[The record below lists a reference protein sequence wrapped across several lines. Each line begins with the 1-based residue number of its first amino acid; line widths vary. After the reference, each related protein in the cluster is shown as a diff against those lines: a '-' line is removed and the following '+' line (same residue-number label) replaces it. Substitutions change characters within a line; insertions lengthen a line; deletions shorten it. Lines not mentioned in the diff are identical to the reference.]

1 MALRLGELQRRLAG
15 EGIRVEKPRS
25 GSHWKATK
33 GSVIYPIPAHNG
45 LRTEIDNNYLR
56 ALCRRFG
63 LADDLLLP
71 AKGK

>member
-1 MALRLGELQRRLAG
+1 
-15 EGIRVEKPRS
+15 
-25 GSHWKATK
+25 
-33 GSVIYPIPAHNG
+33 VIYPIPAHNG